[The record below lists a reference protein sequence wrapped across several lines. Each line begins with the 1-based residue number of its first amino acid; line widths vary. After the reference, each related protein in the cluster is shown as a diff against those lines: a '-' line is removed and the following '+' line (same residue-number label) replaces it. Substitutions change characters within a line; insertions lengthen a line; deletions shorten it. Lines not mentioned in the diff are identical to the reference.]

1 MVIMMT
7 KGTLVRARNTYDGK
21 PAINVGV
28 IIEKEA
34 ISMPPAIIVHDK
46 TWLQSQT
53 DTNLHVPTVL
63 PTVSFP
69 FWRSHCESPF
79 CSPRKCSAALL
90 LPEMDKTFR
99 QICTGYVACSW
110 GIWGMRENHCSLKAS

>member
-7 KGTLVRARNTYDGK
+7 KGALVRARNTYDGK

-34 ISMPPAIIVHDK
+34 ISMPPALIVHDK
-46 TWLQSQT
+46 TCLQSQT

-69 FWRSHCESPF
+69 FWPSQCEIFMLFSQEMLG
-79 CSPRKCSAALL
+79 RALAAW
-90 LPEMDKTFR
+90 D
-99 QICTGYVACSW
+99 G
-110 GIWGMRENHCSLKAS
+110 